1 MADLDLDIL
10 SLTCVK
16 IQDPNPP
23 DEISLYIDGI
33 RIFGPQAIASGD
45 VITIPLG
52 NQPLRPDSLTVS
64 LIEEDGTDGVQLGSV
79 VITDTLPTNHDLFA
93 IFDDEFPK
101 AFYFMKY
108 QLVPDPALRAGVP
121 SPR

>member
-1 MADLDLDIL
+1 MADLDIL

-16 IQDPNPP
+16 TEDPNT

-33 RIFGPQAIASGD
+33 RIYGPAGITSGD

-52 NQPLRPDSLTVS
+52 NQPLRSHMLRVE
-64 LIEEDGTDGVQLGSV
+64 LMEEDGATAVQLGTV
-79 VITDTLPTNHDLFA
+79 IITDTLPLNHDLFG
-93 IFDDEFPK
+93 IFDDELPS

-108 QLVPDPALRAGVP
+108 QLVP
-121 SPR
+121 